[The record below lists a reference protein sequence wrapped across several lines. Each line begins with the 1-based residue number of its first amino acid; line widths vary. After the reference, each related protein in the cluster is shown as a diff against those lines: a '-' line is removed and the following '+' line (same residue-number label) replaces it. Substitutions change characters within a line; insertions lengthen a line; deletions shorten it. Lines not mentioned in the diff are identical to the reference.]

1 MLVTLM
7 MSYDPD
13 HSCDLDNELTEAC
26 LITLEAMA
34 KAMPLE
40 MGEHLESVF
49 DCSLTLMQ
57 FDPNYI
63 YNEDDEEMEEDD
75 NMGGD
80 DWGSDFDEEE

>member
-13 HSCDLDNELTEAC
+13 RYCDLDNELTEAC

-34 KAMPLE
+34 KAMPSE
-40 MGEHLESVF
+40 MGAHLESVF
-49 DCSLTLMQ
+49 SCSLTLMQ

-63 YNEDDEEMEEDD
+63 YNEEDEEMSEEEQ
-75 NMGGD
+75 GGD
-80 DWGSDFDEEE
+80 DWGSDFDEDE